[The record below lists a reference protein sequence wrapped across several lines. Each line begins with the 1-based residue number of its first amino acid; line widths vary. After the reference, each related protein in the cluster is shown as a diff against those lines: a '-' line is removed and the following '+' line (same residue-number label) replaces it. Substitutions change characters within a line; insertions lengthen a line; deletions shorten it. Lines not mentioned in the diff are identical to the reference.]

1 MILSVRDSAAQ
12 EAEANMAQ
20 DAALLL
26 DLDPAGLPILHFY
39 DWMRPSATYGHFI
52 DVKKHLNLGAVEKR
66 GLALARRPTGGGI
79 VFHIWDLA
87 FSLLVP
93 ANHPAFSLNTLDNYK
108 MVNETV
114 LKAVTTYFSLGEA
127 ELIKEPGTEMGP
139 NCNHFCMARPTVYD
153 AVFRGMK
160 VAGAAQRRTKKGF
173 LHQGTISLT
182 FPQLDLLQD
191 VLLSNE
197 EIMWAMQAYTFAPL
211 GQLTETQ
218 LRQVRSDLKELL
230 HQEFLAKFSSITIM

>member
-1 MILSVRDSAAQ
+1 
-12 EAEANMAQ
+12 MAQ

-26 DLDPAGLPILHFY
+26 DLDPVGLPILHFY
-39 DWMRPSATYGHFI
+39 DWARPSATYGHFI
-52 DVKKHLNLGAVEKR
+52 DVKKYLNLEGVEKR

-93 ANHPAFSLNTLDNYK
+93 ASHPGFSVNTLDNYK
-108 MVNETV
+108 LVNETV
-114 LKAVTTYFSLGEA
+114 LKAVTTYFSLGGA
-127 ELIKEPGTEMGP
+127 ELIEQPGQELGP

-182 FPQLDLLQD
+182 LPQLDLLQD

-197 EIMWAMQAYTFAPL
+197 EIMRAMEMYTFAPL
-211 GQLTETQ
+211 GQLTEER
-218 LRQVRSDLKELL
+218 LRQVRSDLKQLL
-230 HQEFLAKFSSITIM
+230 HQEFLAKFSHITII